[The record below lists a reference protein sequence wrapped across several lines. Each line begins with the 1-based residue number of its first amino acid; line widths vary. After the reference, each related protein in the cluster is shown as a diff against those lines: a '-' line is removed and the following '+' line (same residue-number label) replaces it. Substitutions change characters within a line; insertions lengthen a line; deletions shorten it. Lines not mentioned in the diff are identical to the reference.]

1 MKWPASCS
9 ATIWVVGAL
18 IVLGLML
25 LLVEQPGLL
34 LLEVIG
40 ALVLGGVFWGRGGSD
55 HSGPTTPTE
64 VQLVRGE
71 TAEVREVLEQ
81 LAALPPVEK
90 EPLVLGSM
98 KPLVT
103 REEAEPQVADIKEAY
118 GGLLSDVVYRITNSA
133 LFDPSVPQTREFTL
147 LMAQWDDLPDDA
159 SETTAAELARA
170 LRIAFDTARANAE
183 ALGLTHLPSTARPPA
198 RRAVKAAPHLPSRTL
213 PRPRGS
219 PTLWQCPSSPRGRWS
234 PPTRRSHGCR
244 ATPSCSPPATMRSC
258 TSPS

>member
-1 MKWPASCS
+1 M
-9 ATIWVVGAL
+9 
-18 IVLGLML
+18 
-25 LLVEQPGLL
+25 
-34 LLEVIG
+34 
-40 ALVLGGVFWGRGGSD
+40 
-55 HSGPTTPTE
+55 
-64 VQLVRGE
+64 RGE

-81 LAALPPVEK
+81 HAALPPVEK

-103 REEAEPQVADIKEAY
+103 REEAEAQVADIKEAY

-198 RRAVKAAPHLPSRTL
+198 RRAVKALHLAKDAATPAERTL
-213 PRPRGS
+213 ALERAADILGS
-219 PTLWQCPSSPRGRWS
+219 LALYYLPEPNEARRMLGGAAPAIEN
-234 PPTRRSHGCR
+234 PPQT
-244 ATPSCSPPATMRSC
+244 
-258 TSPS
+258 